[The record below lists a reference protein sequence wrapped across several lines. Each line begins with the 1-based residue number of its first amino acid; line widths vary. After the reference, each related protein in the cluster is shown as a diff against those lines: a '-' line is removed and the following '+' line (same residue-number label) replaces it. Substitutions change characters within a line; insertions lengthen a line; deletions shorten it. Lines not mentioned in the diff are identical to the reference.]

1 MRIGELSRATGV
13 STRALRYYE
22 QQGLLRSERQ
32 PNGYREYAP
41 ESAEVVAFVQDMFHA
56 GLSSDVI
63 RDILPC
69 AGGERP
75 RGDCAALLTRVRQ
88 VRDELVQ
95 QEHRIAERR
104 KRLDTYLAEGY
115 EGLATFPSSL
125 DASAGGVDQAVDG
138 GDDRGAVVSDPLGVG
153 GV

>member
-1 MRIGELSRATGV
+1 MISTLNLDVSVKVKLNWGMRIGELSKATGV
-13 STRALRYYE
+13 SSRALRYYE
-22 QQGLLRSERQ
+22 QQGLLRSERR

-69 AGGERP
+69 AGDEHP
-75 RGDCAALLTRVRQ
+75 RGDCAELLTRVRQ
-88 VRDELVQ
+88 IRDELVR

-104 KRLDTYLAEGY
+104 RRLDAYLAYGY
-115 EGLATFPSSL
+115 GARQLPAH
-125 DASAGGVDQAVDG
+125 A
-138 GDDRGAVVSDPLGVG
+138 GAVR
-153 GV
+153 

>member
-1 MRIGELSRATGV
+1 MRIGELSKATGV
-13 STRALRYYE
+13 SSRALRYYE
-22 QQGLLRSERQ
+22 QQGLLRSERR

-69 AGGERP
+69 AEDERP
-75 RGDCAALLTRVRQ
+75 RGDCGELLTRVRQ

-95 QEHRIAERR
+95 QERRIAERR
-104 KRLDTYLAEGY
+104 RRLDTYLANGY
-115 EGLATFPSSL
+115 EARPFPTC
-125 DASAGGVDQAVDG
+125 AEAVPVQAE
-138 GDDRGAVVSDPLGVG
+138 SH
-153 GV
+153 